1 VRLLLPMGDGL
12 MYLSLSFSIPNRKM
26 VNYQQSRKRP
36 VIKRYQVGRT
46 PAYTGPVRVYPKA
59 LTMNVGVVSDT
70 TGGVQL
76 LNGIALGTALDQ
88 RLGREVRCGLLRGN
102 LLSYVTAATGV
113 DQIHRILL
121 VWDKQPNGA
130 ALAILDVL
138 DATTVYA
145 QQNIANTSRFK
156 ILWDVFHAL
165 NASAEPGSLKAIEVS
180 IPIKKVA
187 IYNSGGAGT
196 VADIATGS
204 LYLISLGNI
213 APGATAGG
221 VAGTLRL
228 TFSTDV

>member
-1 VRLLLPMGDGL
+1 VRLLLSMGDGL
-12 MYLSLSFSIPNRKM
+12 MYLSLSYSIPNRNM
-26 VNYQQSRKRP
+26 VNYSKRSSAARKAY
-36 VIKRYQVGRT
+36 KVGRSS
-46 PAYTGPVRVYPKA
+46 AYTGPVRAFPKA
-59 LTMNVGVVSDT
+59 LTMNVGIVSDT
-70 TGGVQL
+70 TGGIQL
-76 LNGIALGTALDQ
+76 LNGIATGTALDQ
-88 RLGREVRCGLLRGN
+88 RLGREVRCGSLRGN
-102 LLSYVTAATGV
+102 LLSYVTATTGV
-113 DQIHRILL
+113 DQLHRILL
-121 VWDKQPNGA
+121 VWDRQPNGA

-145 QQNIANTSRFK
+145 QQNIANISRFK

-165 NASAEPGSLKAIEVS
+165 NASPESGSLKAIELS
-180 IPIKKVA
+180 CPIKKVV
-187 IYNSGGAGT
+187 IYNSGTAGT